1 MKSFIQPDKSKLNQ
15 VPISEF
21 ADFITNNVQG
31 SKTEFLVNNIEK
43 WIKENFGK
51 TVHANDLMPS
61 KQLMADL
68 LDISTGTVQ
77 NVYRQLEN
85 KGLLYSKQCVGTLIA
100 DVNNKN
106 VSLRKSSS
114 KRELAVELI
123 KTFIVKNKF
132 KTGEQL
138 PSVRA
143 ISQYINIPVNT
154 TGCAMENLVQ
164 TGIVEK
170 TASKDQCWIL
180 KTNKFDVK
188 LNEKSSLIIKV
199 ANDLKKY
206 IVKNLRIG
214 DKLPTHSQLAHMS
227 KVSVKTVHS
236 ALEILINEG
245 ILLPKRGRYGTC
257 IVKIPYNSDLQPQA
271 ETAIFAK
278 SQFTARYHYNRIQD
292 AIKNMIIEKYSVHS
306 KLPSIMEMANL
317 MDVSPNTVRKAFANL
332 ASEGYLEFSRGRY
345 GGTYVKAMPKSPD
358 TKPFEWVAV
367 NPKYADYQDN

>member
-21 ADFITNNVQG
+21 ADLITNNIKG

-43 WIKENFGK
+43 WINDNFNK
-51 TVHANDLMPS
+51 TIHANDLMPS

-100 DVNNKN
+100 DLGNKD
-106 VSLRKSSS
+106 VILRKSSS
-114 KRELAVELI
+114 KREFAVELI

-132 KTGEQL
+132 KIGQQL

-143 ISQYINIPVNT
+143 ISQYINIPINT
-154 TGCAMENLVQ
+154 TGSAMEKLVQ
-164 TGIVEK
+164 NGIVEK
-170 TASKDQCWIL
+170 THNKDQCWIL
-180 KTNKFDVK
+180 KDNKFNIK
-188 LNEKSSLIIKV
+188 LDERVSLITKV

-206 IVKNLRIG
+206 ITQNLKIG
-214 DKLPTHSQLAHMS
+214 DKLPTHSELAKMTM
-227 KVSVKTVHS
+227 VSVKTIHS
-236 ALEILINEG
+236 ALEILTNEG

-257 IVKIPYNSDLQPQA
+257 IVKMPYTAELEPQL
-271 ETAIFAK
+271 ETSIFAK

-306 KLPSIMEMANL
+306 KLPSIMEMSNL
-317 MDVSPNTVRKAFANL
+317 MDVSPNTIRKAFENL
-332 ASEGYLEFSRGRY
+332 ANDGYLEFSRGRY
-345 GGTYVKAMPKSPD
+345 GGTYVKAIPKSPD
-358 TKPFEWVAV
+358 SKPFEWVAV
-367 NPKYADYQDN
+367 NPKYANYQEN